1 MVMSSYVTMHL
12 HNAAEGREAAAAD
25 WFSGRHREALPR
37 LRGFVSVQRFERT
50 AEQIMPD
57 IAQPWQFASVYDFEL
72 ERPEIDIPALGPLL
86 AEARD
91 LELIRSDGTE
101 CIWSYQ
107 MYSCWRYSAN
117 WRGGALSHIM
127 YLPAN
132 VVHGREAEYHAW
144 YDDVHRLEVTE
155 TPGFVGMRRGR
166 LLEIQV
172 EPRSFC
178 PGSQI
183 IMAGLQTDRLGE
195 VQEEFK
201 ARSLG
206 NSKSGVKHGPRSAS
220 ASAARTV
227 HFFKRIG

>member
-1 MVMSSYVTMHL
+1 MNSYVTMHF
-12 HNAAEGREAAAAD
+12 HNASAGKEAMLAE
-25 WFSGRHREALPR
+25 WFSGRHKEDVRR
-37 LRGFVSVQRFERT
+37 LRGFVSVERFEL
-50 AEQIMPD
+50 APEQIMPD
-57 IAQPWQFASVYDFEL
+57 IAQPWRFASVYDLEL
-72 ERPEIDIPALGPLL
+72 SSPEIDIPALGPLL
-86 AEARD
+86 ADARD
-91 LELIRSDGTE
+91 RGLIEQDGTE

-107 MYSCWRYSAN
+107 MYSGWRYSSN
-117 WRGGALSHIM
+117 LREGPLSHIM

-132 VVHGREAEYHAW
+132 VVPGREAEYHAW

-166 LLEIQV
+166 LLEVQV

-183 IMAGLQTDRLGE
+183 ILAGLQTDKLGE

-201 ARSLG
+201 ARSLRY
-206 NSKSGVKHGPRSAS
+206 SKSGVQHGPRSTA

-227 HFFKRIG
+227 HFFKRIA

>member
-1 MVMSSYVTMHL
+1 MTSFVTMHL
-12 HNAAEGREAAAAD
+12 HNPSAGKDALLAE
-25 WFSGRHREALPR
+25 WFSGPHREAVQR
-37 LRGFVSVQRFERT
+37 LRGFVSLERFERT
-50 AEQIMPD
+50 TEQIMPD
-57 IAQPWQFASVYDFEL
+57 IAQPWQFATVYDFEL
-72 ERPEIDIPALGPLL
+72 SRPEIDIPALGPLL
-86 AEARD
+86 ADARD
-91 LELIRSDGTE
+91 LALVRADATE
-101 CIWSYQ
+101 RIWSYQ
-107 MYSCWRYSAN
+107 MYSGWRYSAN
-117 WRGGALSHIM
+117 RRDGPMSHIM

-132 VVHGREAEYHAW
+132 VVPGREAEYHAW

-166 LLEIQV
+166 LLEVQV

-183 IMAGLQTDRLGE
+183 ILAGLQTDRLGE

-206 NSKSGVKHGPRSAS
+206 NSKSGVKHGPRSTS

-227 HFFKRIG
+227 HFFRRIG